1 MEGGTEEKEVNEASF
16 NENITKDQ
24 GQKEGKWQESE
35 NRIMINIERI
45 SEKK

>member
-16 NENITKDQ
+16 NETITKDQ
-24 GQKEGKWQESE
+24 GLKEGKWQESE